1 MDDLIPRA
9 AARDVINTWGR
20 HENENVRMD
29 LLHNDMNAIP
39 AVDAI
44 PVAWLE
50 ELHRKAYAEEAA
62 DTDLMDLIMDIINI
76 WHYEQGRENDEQ
88 R

>member
-1 MDDLIPRA
+1 MNDLIPRA

-20 HENENVRMD
+20 HENEDVRMD

-44 PVAWLE
+44 PVEWLNDVMLTGDTEDSKAAWRM
-50 ELHRKAYAEEAA
+50 LHK
-62 DTDLMDLIMDIINI
+62 
-76 WHYEQGRENDEQ
+76 WNDEHFFDIGKM
-88 R
+88 

>member
-20 HENENVRMD
+20 QENEDVRMD

-44 PVAWLE
+44 PVAWLKSIKE
-50 ELHRKAYAEEAA
+50 TMMRQNRAETCVLARVIE
-62 DTDLMDLIMDIINI
+62 M
-76 WHYEQGRENDEQ
+76 WEKEQGRENDEQ
-88 R
+88 G

>member
-20 HENENVRMD
+20 HENENDRMD

-44 PVAWLE
+44 PVEW
-50 ELHRKAYAEEAA
+50 
-62 DTDLMDLIMDIINI
+62 LMDLANRGDFVYSAVMR
-76 WHYEQGRENDEQ
+76 WKEKEMWERE
-88 R
+88 RG